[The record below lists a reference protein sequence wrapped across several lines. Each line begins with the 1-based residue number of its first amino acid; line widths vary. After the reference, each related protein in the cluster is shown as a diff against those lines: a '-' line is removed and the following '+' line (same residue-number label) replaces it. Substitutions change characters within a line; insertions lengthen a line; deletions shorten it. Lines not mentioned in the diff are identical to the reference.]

1 MIENI
6 GGDLYK
12 SWTEEQRRE
21 EIGRLVDGYRS
32 GLALKI
38 LFQMSTAIAGSP
50 EAARD
55 DLAALMPAEERHL
68 IVSRLKGAEQTLA
81 ASFLM

>member
-6 GGDLYK
+6 GADIYK
-12 SWTEEQRRE
+12 SWSEEQRRT
-21 EIGRLVDGYRS
+21 EIGKLVDGYRS

-38 LFQMSTAIAGSP
+38 LFQMASAIAGCP
-50 EAARD
+50 EDARD
-55 DLAALMPAEERHL
+55 HLAALIPAEERHM
-68 IVSRLKGAEQTLA
+68 IVTRLKGAEQTLA